1 MVLVWRTNAEPRKSL
16 DSNLGENPMIEK
28 TMNISFSVNEDV
40 LLTLKENVEEFTQNM
55 RFLSALMWYRKNKL
69 SLGKAAELAGYSKL
83 DFIERMKMENEAIF
97 DYSPNQMA
105 EIFADAHKMAQIS
118 QDISTSV

>member
-1 MVLVWRTNAEPRKSL
+1 
-16 DSNLGENPMIEK
+16 MIEK

-40 LLTLKENVEEFTQNM
+40 LLTLKEIVEEFTQNM
-55 RFLSALMWYRKNKL
+55 RFASALMWYRKNKL

-83 DFIERMKMENEAIF
+83 DFIERMKLENEAIF

-105 EIFADAHKMAQIS
+105 EIFADAHKKAEL
-118 QDISTSV
+118 STSV